1 MPFTAM
7 WMDLEIM
14 VSEVS
19 QKEKDKYHMLSL
31 MWNLIFLSD
40 INELI
45 YKTETGLQISEANLT
60 VTKGEMWGGIYQK
73 FGINI
78 HILQYIKQITVSNK
92 DLQYSTEN
100 QSIFYAGKESEK
112 GSICL

>member
-1 MPFTAM
+1 M

-45 YKTETGLQISEANLT
+45 YKTETGL
-60 VTKGEMWGGIYQK
+60 
-73 FGINI
+73 
-78 HILQYIKQITVSNK
+78 
-92 DLQYSTEN
+92 
-100 QSIFYAGKESEK
+100 
-112 GSICL
+112 